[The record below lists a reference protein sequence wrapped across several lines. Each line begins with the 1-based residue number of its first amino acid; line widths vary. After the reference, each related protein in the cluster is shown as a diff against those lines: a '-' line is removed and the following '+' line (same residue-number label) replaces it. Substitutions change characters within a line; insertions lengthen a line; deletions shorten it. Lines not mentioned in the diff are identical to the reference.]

1 MFAVFPGFQ
10 IDQHFGYMLFDIT
23 TPLRISSER
32 IRNEISSVLTSSL
45 LITELALARDMLRRD
60 LDQVS
65 LHNEMLTQLAER
77 DELTGLYNRRG
88 FFGLAQR
95 QIEDSLSY
103 PMMII
108 FSDIDDLK
116 SINDTHGHPEGD
128 FAIRQVAEIL
138 TQTFRGGDIVARI
151 GGDEFVVLSP
161 KCTPVDLANIKKRIY
176 EHFDAWNVQSGKP
189 YRLHSSI
196 GYHVI
201 PPDSSDSLDVLL
213 RRADYYLQE
222 EKKRRKSGRSQ

>member
-1 MFAVFPGFQ
+1 
-10 IDQHFGYMLFDIT
+10 
-23 TPLRISSER
+23 
-32 IRNEISSVLTSSL
+32 
-45 LITELALARDMLRRD
+45 MLRRD

-176 EHFDAWNVQSGKP
+176 ETQFTTPGTA
-189 YRLHSSI
+189 
-196 GYHVI
+196 
-201 PPDSSDSLDVLL
+201 
-213 RRADYYLQE
+213 
-222 EKKRRKSGRSQ
+222 KR